1 MMFQEILKL
10 IKQYDTIIIHRHS
23 RPDGDAMG
31 SQLGMKHLIC
41 DNFPQKRVYVV
52 GDTSRFLSFMEDSVM
67 DELPDD
73 AFHGALSILLD
84 SAVPALISDDRYTLA
99 AATARMDHHIYCE
112 TFTDAEVVDT
122 SFESCCGLIT
132 AFAVESGLHISKAAA
147 TALFTGM
154 VTDSGRFRYDS
165 TNAQTFR
172 MAAKL
177 MEADVDTTTLYGNLY
192 ADDFENKRLK
202 AAFTLKVKFTPNN
215 VAYIYTTKE
224 EVAASGADIFSISRG
239 MVGTMADTKGV
250 DIWVNFTESDEGV
263 LCELRSSRY
272 NINPI
277 AVKYGGGGHQKA
289 SGATVKDHET
299 AMAMLADLDR
309 LQGEYTI

>member
-1 MMFQEILKL
+1 MMFQKILDL
-10 IKQYDTIIIHRHS
+10 IQQYNTIIIHRHS

-41 DNFPQKRVYVV
+41 DNFPDKRVYVV
-52 GDTSRFLSFMEDSVM
+52 GDKSRFLSFMDDAEM
-67 DELPDD
+67 DELPDNVFD
-73 AFHGALSILLD
+73 GALAILLD
-84 SAVPALISDDRYTLA
+84 SAVPSLISDERYKLA
-99 AATARMDHHIYCE
+99 AATARIDHHIYCE
-112 TFTDAEVVDT
+112 TFTDAEVID
-122 SFESCCGLIT
+122 SSYESCCGLIT
-132 AFAVESGLHISKAAA
+132 AFAIECGLHISKAAA
-147 TALFTGM
+147 TALYTGM

-165 TNAQTFR
+165 TTAQTFR

-202 AAFTLKVKFTPNN
+202 ASFTLKVKFTPNN

-224 EVAASGADIFSISRG
+224 EVAALGVDTFTISRG

-250 DIWVNFTESDEGV
+250 DIWVNFTESEDGV

-289 SGATVKDHET
+289 SGATVENRAV
-299 AMAMLADLDR
+299 AMAMLEDLDR
-309 LQGEYTI
+309 LQGENI

>member
-1 MMFQEILKL
+1 MFQEILKL

-250 DIWVNFTESDEGV
+250 DIWVNFTESEKGV
-263 LCELRSSRY
+263 LCELRSNKY

-277 AVKYGGGGHQKA
+277 AVKYGGGGHAKA
-289 SGATVKDHET
+289 SGATVPDRET
-299 AMAMLADLDR
+299 AMAMLQDLDNMM
-309 LQGEYTI
+309 GE

>member
-1 MMFQEILKL
+1 MFQEILKL

>member
-1 MMFQEILKL
+1 MFQEILEL